1 MKTYEVTTTPEGI
14 VSCDLD
20 ITVKEWETILSNPN
34 ICKPNFKIA
43 LLAFYLEPGHKSTC
57 RNLALKYDKDVT
69 RSNAY
74 NLWISK
80 FANAVMKHLNRF
92 KIVDAKGE
100 ERRYLVPINPGR
112 TLENGLFEWTLRPEL
127 VQAIEN
133 LGWDKK
139 MTVKEIKPNFWL
151 CGYAFS
157 GTKSQMDRFLGN
169 GVWEGGFTDNAKTT
183 PSQVGLINQIKE
195 GDVLILK
202 STSTKGPKHDL
213 PFLRVKAVC
222 RVIGKVSVRHDTDS
236 TYYQFP
242 VEYIST
248 EVKDFDGNQYG
259 AYQKTIHKAD
269 SNAQAIV
276 EYANTLIGLSSAF
289 HNSPMKPSKYQN
301 YIDLLKDCHNLV
313 LTGAPGTGKTYMARA
328 IAEDMGAEVEFVQF
342 HPSYDYTDFV
352 EGLRP
357 LDDGSGQ
364 IGFERKDGIFKEFC
378 ARAIQN
384 LEDSAKSVKNLA
396 EEQTWKEKL
405 DQYVEDAIESG
416 ASIKLANGGDFR
428 ILEVKGNNIK
438 VENPNNTKTTEIMVP
453 IKDVITL
460 LNNNVSL
467 KIVRDIRNYF
477 ERQYQYQ
484 CDSYTFAIVREVREM
499 KTSALTTSVSKVEKK
514 PFVFIIDEINRGEA
528 SKIFGELFFAI
539 DPGYRGLSKN
549 PVKTQYQNLVPLGDT
564 FEKGFYVP
572 ENVYILATM
581 NDIDRSV
588 ESMDFAMRRRFT
600 WKEVTPEETQDMLD
614 LLDESFRVEAKNRM
628 SSLNKVISETD
639 GLGPAYMVG
648 PSYFL
653 KLNTYNGNFDRLWNM
668 NIEPLLR
675 EYLRGFRKAD
685 SIMEKLADAY
695 RVVSPSAVS
704 DQDSS
709 DLFEN
714 ED

>member
-1 MKTYEVTTTPEGI
+1 M
-14 VSCDLD
+14 
-20 ITVKEWETILSNPN
+20 
-34 ICKPNFKIA
+34 
-43 LLAFYLEPGHKSTC
+43 
-57 RNLALKYDKDVT
+57 
-69 RSNAY
+69 
-74 NLWISK
+74 
-80 FANAVMKHLNRF
+80 
-92 KIVDAKGE
+92 
-100 ERRYLVPINPGR
+100 
-112 TLENGLFEWTLRPEL
+112 
-127 VQAIEN
+127 
-133 LGWDKK
+133 
-139 MTVKEIKPNFWL
+139 
-151 CGYAFS
+151 
-157 GTKSQMDRFLGN
+157 
-169 GVWEGGFTDNAKTT
+169 
-183 PSQVGLINQIKE
+183 
-195 GDVLILK
+195 
-202 STSTKGPKHDL
+202 

-222 RVIGKVSVRHDTDS
+222 RVTGEATVRHDTDS

-269 SNAQAIV
+269 SNVQAVID
-276 EYANTLIGLSSAF
+276 YANTIIGLSLSSYI
-289 HNSPMKPSKYQN
+289 SPMKPSKYQN
-301 YIDLLKDCHNLV
+301 YIDLLLDCHNLV

-357 LDDGSGQ
+357 LDDGTGQ

-378 ARAIQN
+378 GRAIQN
-384 LEDSAKSVKNLA
+384 LEDSVKSVKNLV

-405 DQYVEDAIESG
+405 DQYVEDAIESE

-438 VENPNNTKTTEIMVP
+438 VENPNNSKKTEIMVP
-453 IKDVITL
+453 IKDIISL

-484 CDSYTFAIVREVREM
+484 CDSYTFAIVREVRDM
-499 KTSALTTSVSKVEKK
+499 KTSAPITLVSKVEKK

-549 PVKTQYQNLVPLGDT
+549 PVKTQYQNLVPNGDT

-600 WKEVTPEETQDMLD
+600 WKEVTTEETQDMLD
-614 LLDESFRVEAKNRM
+614 LLDEAYREEAKNRM

-685 SIMEKLADAY
+685 TIMEKLANAY
-695 RVVSPSAVS
+695 NAVSPSTES